1 MFLLNSQIPQIASSA
16 SQSFSRSYRSSLP
29 NSLTHVAPFTPGS
42 RPGDPLRFRYGPAA
56 RARVFSRATHTQR
69 PRAASPDDPSAAQ
82 QPDTDHYPDEDRVSP
97 CAPRPH
103 AHRVAAGR
111 RGSRI
116 LTRSSFDQMPPL
128 SAPAHSA
135 RSSLPQKPSSM
146 VLGIPSESLLLPPR
160 SAPPPAPPRAAPGL
174 LHTQRAPLPLG
185 HRCGLHR
192 HPFSEQPNSV
202 GTL

>member
-16 SQSFSRSYRSSLP
+16 SQSFSRSYGSSLP
-29 NSLTHVAPFTPGS
+29 NSLTHVAPLTAGS
-42 RPGDPLRFRYGPAA
+42 RPGDPLRFRYGRAG
-56 RARVFSRATHTQR
+56 RARVFSRTARSGARALPRRTTHPQPATH
-69 PRAASPDDPSAAQ
+69 
-82 QPDTDHYPDEDRVSP
+82 PDEDPVPP

-103 AHRVAAGR
+103 AHRVAAAR
-111 RGSRI
+111 RRSRI
-116 LTRSSFDQMPPL
+116 LTRSSFDRMPPL

-135 RSSLPQKPSSM
+135 RSSLPQKPSSV

-160 SAPPPAPPRAAPGL
+160 SAPPRAPPGAAPGL
-174 LHTQRAPLPLG
+174 LHTQRAPLPPG